1 MVNYKTVATIDSKQV
16 AVAALQMSIS
26 VDRGSEDKLKQ
37 DFAKKKIK
45 VAAVNYGGDS
55 SNVEKVIE
63 RAIVAAKRE
72 NVISDSHAEEGAIAG
87 AAHEA
92 LSQVLN
98 KAMGL
103 SIGGKIG
110 IARYQDHITV
120 AMVMEIGL
128 LHLNEVAIGMA
139 HRAVH

>member
-72 NVISDSHAEEGAIAG
+72 NVITDSHAEEGAIAG

>member
-1 MVNYKTVATIDSKQV
+1 MVNYKTSTIIDSKQV

-26 VDRGSEDKLKQ
+26 VDRGAEDKLKQ

-55 SNVEKVIE
+55 ANVEKVIE

-72 NVISDSHAEEGAIAG
+72 QVITESHAEEGAIAG

-92 LSQVLN
+92 LIQVLN